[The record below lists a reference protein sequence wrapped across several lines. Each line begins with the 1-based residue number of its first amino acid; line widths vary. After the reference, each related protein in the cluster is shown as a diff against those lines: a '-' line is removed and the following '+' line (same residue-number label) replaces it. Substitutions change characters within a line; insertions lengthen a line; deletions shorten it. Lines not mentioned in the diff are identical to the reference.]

1 MSRFASFA
9 IAIALVAT
17 LGNSVSST
25 AFAQGV
31 ADSASALNDAGKELM
46 VAEKYDGAA
55 AKFQEAAAM
64 VPEAKYFINLCTAR
78 LQLGELNEAL
88 TACNNAENGKPSP
101 EQKTKIGKLIA
112 LINEEGKKQNV
123 TPVAVGG
130 GCSGADCQGQVGGTN
145 PPTNTNPNPNPNPNA
160 GYPPP
165 GYTPRPLGQS
175 LVAAGPPDHRYTW
188 TLGVDLFAGA
198 GQIGQPDFYGTAFA
212 GFRIKGDYLFD
223 PVHRL
228 GGELYLQ
235 YSNLSAAQDE
245 MAIDALNIVDIG
257 IAGYK
262 HWCPGGTPRLC
273 FTPLV
278 GAHLA
283 LMGPESEVDELD
295 GTQVFDY
302 AGVGGRFDLS
312 LEVAFGR
319 RYEHVLGVMVG
330 ANVYSEILSGPSERA
345 IAAAGLD
352 TAGGAG
358 YLGLGYTYRFN
369 TPLGSAPFVIL
380 E

>member
-17 LGNSVSST
+17 LGSSVSST

-31 ADSASALNDAGKELM
+31 ADSASALNEAGKELM
-46 VAEKYDGAA
+46 LAEKYDAAA

-78 LQLGELNEAL
+78 LQLGQLNEAL
-88 TACNNAENGKPSP
+88 TACNNAETGKPSP
-101 EQKTKIGKLIA
+101 EQKTKIGKLIT
-112 LINEEGKKQNV
+112 LINEEGKKQNI
-123 TPVAVGG
+123 TPVVGGG
-130 GCSGADCQGQVGGTN
+130 GCSGADCQGQVGTN
-145 PPTNTNPNPNPNPNA
+145 PPTSTNPNPNPNP

-198 GQIGQPDFYGTAFA
+198 GQIGQPGAYGTAF
-212 GFRIKGDYLFD
+212 GGVRLKGDYLFD
-223 PVHRL
+223 PVRRL
-228 GGELYLQ
+228 GGEVYLQ
-235 YSNLSAAQDE
+235 YSMLQAGEDE
-245 MAIDALNIVDIG
+245 MLVDSLAIFDIG
-257 IAGYK
+257 VAGYK

-273 FTPLV
+273 FTPLI
-278 GAHLA
+278 GAHIA
-283 LMGPESEVDELD
+283 LMGPEGDVDEFD

-330 ANVYSEILSGPSERA
+330 ANVYSEILSGPSA
-345 IAAAGLD
+345 GSIAAAGLD